1 MFVPVLY
8 NTLRYRSPSSL
19 NDPYDC
25 YISSKINGKIQSIRD
40 TEMKTVYVC
49 SMTKSCDDLLMWAHY
64 ASNHR
69 GYVVEYDVEKL
80 KKIEEK
86 QIEEFSEVGYSDD
99 IIQYNLLNFHKA
111 EEKIV
116 QAIFHKSSCWSYEQE
131 VRSACYYDRLE
142 TGFKDFVL
150 PDNAITAICLG
161 SHFIAKRE
169 GKIPSFLKEWHENK
183 QLFYMQLASSEY
195 KVEPKRIEDAW
206 FDGNYLTWG
215 V

>member
-1 MFVPVLY
+1 MFKNDMKKYSGTKLYKYYSYNDCVDDMFVPVLY

-99 IIQYNLLNFHKA
+99 IIQYLSLIH
-111 EEKIV
+111 I
-116 QAIFHKSSCWSYEQE
+116 
-131 VRSACYYDRLE
+131 RR
-142 TGFKDFVL
+142 
-150 PDNAITAICLG
+150 
-161 SHFIAKRE
+161 
-169 GKIPSFLKEWHENK
+169 
-183 QLFYMQLASSEY
+183 
-195 KVEPKRIEDAW
+195 
-206 FDGNYLTWG
+206 
-215 V
+215 